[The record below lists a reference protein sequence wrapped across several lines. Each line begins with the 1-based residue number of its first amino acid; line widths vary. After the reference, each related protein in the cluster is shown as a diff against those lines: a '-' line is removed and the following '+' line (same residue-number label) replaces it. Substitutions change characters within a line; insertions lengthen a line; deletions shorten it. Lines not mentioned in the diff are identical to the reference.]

1 MNQLNEDNLVQAEA
15 TTFFQQELGWE
26 GVFAYNEETFG
37 PEGTLG
43 RSSER
48 EVYLLRYLRQALQ
61 QLNPGLPSEAYEA
74 AIRQLTE
81 TRGGHDINLRLNREK
96 YKLFKNGVVVEF
108 RSPAGELETKRLRVF
123 NFTEPVKNHFLVVRE
138 LKVSGTIYNR
148 RPDII
153 GFVNGI
159 PLLFIELKNVNKH
172 IKDAYSDNFT
182 DYKNTIPHLF
192 DANAFVVISNGL
204 EAKIGSVGGKYEH
217 FNDWKRL
224 EEDEPGKVSLETLL
238 RGVCT
243 KANFMGLFEN
253 FILFDESKGKLAK
266 IVARNHQ
273 YLGVNRAVEAVR
285 NREQNGGQLG
295 VFWHTQ
301 GSGKSYSM
309 VFFSEKVR
317 RKLTGN
323 FTFLIVTDRTD
334 LDDQIYKTYAGSGL
348 VDNDASTCRPASGKH
363 LQELF
368 KADKPYL
375 FSLVHLFN
383 QDVTED
389 DPYSTRSDIIVIS
402 DEAHRSQYG
411 RLALNMRTA
420 LPNANYIGFTGTPL
434 FKNDEITRR
443 IFGNYVSTYDFQR
456 AVDDNATVPLY
467 YDSRGEKLQL
477 NTTEVNEK
485 IAEKLDELSPNLNA
499 DEEALLEKELSREY
513 HIITAEKRLDA
524 IARDFVEH
532 YTTQWESGKAM
543 FVCIDKITTVRM
555 YELVQK
561 YWQEKQQ
568 ALQQERE
575 ASYNEKEM
583 QRLKTQI
590 EWMQETKMAVVV
602 SDEQNEVER
611 FKKWALD
618 IIPHR
623 SLMKLGFEVVENGR
637 KKSVDLETAFK
648 RDEHPFRVAFV
659 CAMWLT
665 GFDVPSLATLYLDK
679 PLKAH
684 TLMQAIARAN
694 RVHEGKNNG
703 LIVDYT
709 GILKS
714 LREALA
720 TFATGAPGE
729 GGPETKDPVKP
740 DPELLNDL
748 AENIRMLRAFL
759 LERGFGLDK
768 VHDKSTTFSQA
779 AAIQEAKEIIN
790 QSEETRKHFEILAR
804 EVFKKFKA
812 CLTLQGVLDYR
823 AEHDAVNIIYSSL
836 QSDKEKADI
845 STILQELHLI
855 VDEAVEPVWQAADDG
870 EQKLYDISKID
881 FNRLKEEFAKSK
893 KRNTTVQNL
902 KTYVE
907 QKLAKMMRQN
917 PLRTD
922 FYKRYQEI
930 IADYNYEKDR
940 HTIEETFE
948 HLMRFMQELDE
959 EEKRATREGLSQE
972 HLALFDQLQKP
983 NLSKADRERIKKVAK
998 ELLEALKANKQKYG
1012 HWREKEASQADVRTF
1027 ILNHL
1032 WDEQKGLPESFTP
1045 DEIQEKSNQLY
1056 GFIFDHYP
1064 SFDRIA
1070 AA

>member
-15 TTFFQQELGWE
+15 ARFLHEELDWE
-26 GVFAYNEETFG
+26 SVFAYNEEVLG

-43 RSSER
+43 RTSDK
-48 EVYLLRYLRQALQ
+48 EVYLVRYLRQALQ
-61 QLNPGLPSEAYEA
+61 RLNPGLPFEAYEA
-74 AIRQLTE
+74 AMRQLTE
-81 TRGGHDINLRLNREK
+81 TRAGHNVNIRLNREK
-96 YKLFKNGVVVEF
+96 YNLFKNGVVVEY
-108 RSPAGELETKRLRVF
+108 RTASGELKKPRLQVF
-123 NFTEPVKNHFLVVRE
+123 DFTSENKNHFLAVRE

-159 PLLFIELKNVNKH
+159 PLLFIELKNVNVH
-172 IKDAYSDNFT
+172 IKEAYSKNFS

-192 DANAFVVISNGL
+192 DANAFVVISNAH
-204 EAKIGSVGGKYEH
+204 EAKIGSVTGKYDH

-224 EEDEPGKVSLETLL
+224 EEEAEGKVSLELLL

-243 KANFMGLFEN
+243 KANFMDLFEN
-253 FILFDESKGKLAK
+253 FILFDDSKGKLVK

-285 NREQNGGQLG
+285 NREYNNGQLG

-317 RKLTGN
+317 RKIPGN
-323 FTFLIVTDRTD
+323 FTFLVVTDRVE
-334 LDDQIYKTYAGSGL
+334 LNDQIYKTYAGSGL
-348 VDNDASTCRPASGKH
+348 VDNDADPCRPSSGKH

-368 KADKPYL
+368 QADKSYL
-375 FSLVHLFN
+375 FTLVHLFN
-383 QDVTED
+383 QDVTEES
-389 DPYSTRSDIIVIS
+389 PYSTRSDIIVIS

-434 FKNDEITRR
+434 FKNDEITAR
-443 IFGNYVSTYDFQR
+443 IFGQYVSTYDFQR
-456 AVDDNATVPLY
+456 AVDDGATVPLY

-477 NTTEVNEK
+477 NTPEINEK
-485 IAEKLDELSPNLNA
+485 IAEKLDELNSQLNA
-499 DEEALLEKELSREY
+499 DEEALLEKELAREY

-555 YELVQK
+555 YNLVQK
-561 YWQEKQQ
+561 YWQEKKRS
-568 ALQQERE
+568 LQEKRE
-575 ASYNEKEM
+575 ASNNRDEI
-583 QRLKTQI
+583 QQLKTQQD
-590 EWMQETKMAVVV
+590 WMEQTEMAVVV
-602 SDEQNEVER
+602 SDEQNEIER
-611 FKKWALD
+611 FRKWDLD

-623 SLMKLGFEVVENGR
+623 TRMKQGFETADGKR
-637 KKSVDLETAFK
+637 IDLETAFK
-648 RDEHPFRVAFV
+648 QDEHPFRVAFV

-703 LIVDYT
+703 LIIDYC

-720 TFATGAPGE
+720 TFATGTPGGGEE
-729 GGPETKDPVKP
+729 GTTKDPTKP
-740 DPELLNDL
+740 GLELLKEL
-748 AENIRMLRAFL
+748 EESIHMTRAYL
-759 LERGFGLDK
+759 LERGFDLDTIQ
-768 VHDKSTTFSQA
+768 DKNAAFSQA
-779 AAIQEAKEIIN
+779 AAILAAKEAIN
-790 QSEETRKHFEILAR
+790 YSEETRKHFEILAR

-812 CLTLQGVLDYR
+812 CLTIDGVLNYR
-823 AEHDAVNIIYSSL
+823 TDHDAISIIYGSL
-836 QSDKEKADI
+836 QSDKDKADI
-845 STILQELHLI
+845 TDILKELHQI
-855 VDEAVEPVWQAADDG
+855 VDEAVVPVWQLG
-870 EQKLYDISKID
+870 EEENHKLYDISTID
-881 FNRLKEEFAKSK
+881 FNKLKDEFAKSK

-902 KTYVE
+902 KNYIE

-917 PLRTD
+917 PLRMD
-922 FYKRYQEI
+922 YYRRYQEI

-940 HTIEETFE
+940 RTIEETFE
-948 HLMRFMQELDE
+948 RLMRFMQDLSE
-959 EEKRATREGLSQE
+959 EEKRAVREDLAEE

-998 ELLEALKANKQKYG
+998 ELLEALKENKEKYD

-1027 ILNHL
+1027 IYNYL

-1045 DEIQEKSNQLY
+1045 EEIQEKSNQLY
-1056 GFIFDHYP
+1056 GFIFDHYS
-1064 SFDRIA
+1064 SFGGTVA
-1070 AA
+1070 A

>member
-15 TTFFQQELGWE
+15 AKFFHEELGWE
-26 GVFAYNEETFG
+26 SVFAYNEEVLG

-43 RSSER
+43 RTSEK
-48 EVYLLRYLRQALQ
+48 EVYLVRYLRQTLQ
-61 QLNPGLPSEAYEA
+61 RLNPGLPFEAYEA
-74 AIRQLTE
+74 AIRQITE
-81 TRGGHDINLRLNREK
+81 TRAGHNVDIRLNREK
-96 YKLFKNGVVVEF
+96 YSLFKNGVPVDLRNAKGDVET
-108 RSPAGELETKRLRVF
+108 RRLRVF
-123 NFTEPVKNHFLVVRE
+123 DFTTPEQNHFLVVRE

-159 PLLFIELKNVNKH
+159 PLLFIELKNVNKY
-172 IKDAYSDNFT
+172 IKDAYKDNFS

-192 DANAFVVISNGL
+192 DANAFVVISNAL
-204 EAKIGSVGGKYEH
+204 DAKIGSVTGKYDH

-224 EEDEPGKVSLETLL
+224 EEEAPGKVSLELLL

-243 KANFMGLFEN
+243 KSNFMDLFEN
-253 FILFDESKGKLAK
+253 FVLFDDSKGKLVK

-285 NREQNGGQLG
+285 NREYNNGQLG

-323 FTFLIVTDRTD
+323 FTFLVVTDR
-334 LDDQIYKTYAGSGL
+334 LELNDQIYKTYAGSGL
-348 VDNDASTCRPASGKH
+348 VDNDADPCRPSSGRH

-368 KADKPYL
+368 QADKSYL
-375 FSLVHLFN
+375 FTLVHLFN
-383 QDVTED
+383 QDVTEEN
-389 DPYSTRSDIIVIS
+389 PYSTRSDIIVIS

-411 RLALNMRTA
+411 RMALNMHTA

-443 IFGNYVSTYDFQR
+443 IFGDYVSTYDFQR
-456 AVDDNATVPLY
+456 AVEDGATVPLY

-477 NTTEVNEK
+477 NTTEINEK
-485 IAEKLDELSPNLNA
+485 IAEKLDELSADLTS
-499 DEEALLEKELSREY
+499 DEEALLEKELAREY

-524 IARDFVEH
+524 IARDFVDH

-555 YELVQK
+555 YNLVQK
-561 YWQEKQQ
+561 YWEEKKR
-568 ALQQERE
+568 ALQDKRE
-575 ASYNEKEM
+575 TSNNRDEIQK
-583 QRLKTQI
+583 LKTLQ
-590 EWMQETKMAVVV
+590 EWMVDTQMAVVV
-602 SDEQNEVER
+602 SDEQNEIER
-611 FKKWALD
+611 FQKWYLD

-623 SLMKLGFEVVENGR
+623 KLMKQGFETADGKR
-637 KKSVDLETAFK
+637 LDLETAFK
-648 RDEHPFRVAFV
+648 QDEHPFRVAFV

-665 GFDVPSLATLYLDK
+665 GFDVPSLSTLYLDK

-694 RVHEGKNNG
+694 RVYEGKNNG
-703 LIVDYT
+703 LIVDYC

-714 LREALA
+714 LRQALA
-720 TFATGAPGE
+720 TFATGVPGGE
-729 GGPETKDPVKP
+729 GPGGEPVKP
-740 DPELLNDL
+740 DPALLDDL
-748 AENIRMLRAFL
+748 AESIQLVRAYL
-759 LERGFGLDK
+759 IEKGFELDTIQIK
-768 VHDKSTTFSQA
+768 DTAFSQA
-779 AAIQEAKEIIN
+779 AAILAAKEAIN
-790 QSEETRKHFEILAR
+790 YSEETRKRFEILSR

-812 CLTLQGVLDYR
+812 CLTLNGVLNYR
-823 AEHDAVNIIYSSL
+823 IDHDAISIIYGSL

-845 STILQELHLI
+845 SDILKELHMI
-855 VDEAVEPVWQAADDG
+855 VDETVVPTWQLG
-870 EQKLYDISKID
+870 EEESHTLYDISKID
-881 FNRLKEEFAKSK
+881 FNKLKDEFTKSK

-902 KTYVE
+902 KNYIE

-940 HTIEETFE
+940 RTIEETFE
-948 HLMRFMQELDE
+948 RLMRFMQDLDN
-959 EEKRATREGLSQE
+959 EEKRAVREELNEE

-983 NLSKADRERIKKVAK
+983 NLTKADRERIKKVAK
-998 ELLEALKANKQKYG
+998 ELLDALKENKDKYNQ
-1012 HWREKEASQADVRTF
+1012 WREKETSQADIRTF
-1027 ILNHL
+1027 IYNYL
-1032 WDEQKGLPESFTP
+1032 WDEHKGLPESFMP
-1045 DEIQEKSNQLY
+1045 DEIKEKSNQLY

-1064 SFDRIA
+1064 SFGSTVA
-1070 AA
+1070 A

>member
-1 MNQLNEDNLVQAEA
+1 MNLLNEDNLVQAA
-15 TTFFQQELGWE
+15 AVQFFQEELNWE
-26 GVFAYNEETFG
+26 SVFAYNEEVFG

-43 RSSER
+43 RTSER
-48 EVYLLRYLRQALQ
+48 EVYLVRYLLQ
-61 QLNPGLPSEAYEA
+61 SLQKLNPGLPPEAYEA
-74 AIRQLTE
+74 AIRQITQ
-81 TRGGHDINLRLNREK
+81 TRAGHKVDIRLNREK
-96 YKLFKNGVVVEF
+96 YNLFKNGVVVEY
-108 RSPAGELETKRLRVF
+108 RTPSGEIKKPRLQVF
-123 NFTEPVKNHFLVVRE
+123 DFTNVSKNHFLAVRE
-138 LKVSGTIYNR
+138 LKVSGVIYNR

-159 PLLFIELKNVNKH
+159 PLLFIELKNVNKN

-204 EAKIGSVGGKYEH
+204 EAKIGSVTGKYDH
-217 FNDWKRL
+217 FNEWKRL
-224 EEDEPGKVSLETLL
+224 EEEEPGKVGLEVLL
-238 RGVCT
+238 RGICT
-243 KANFMGLFEN
+243 KENFLDLFEN
-253 FILFDESKGKLAK
+253 YILFDDSKGKLVK

-273 YLGVNRAVEAVR
+273 FLGVNKAVEAVR
-285 NREQNGGQLG
+285 NRHLNKGQLG

-323 FTFLIVTDRTD
+323 FTFLIVTDRVE
-334 LDDQIYKTYAGSGL
+334 LDDQIYRTYAGSGL
-348 VDNDASTCRPASGKH
+348 VDNDANTCRPSSGKH

-368 KADKPYL
+368 LADKPYL

-383 QDVTED
+383 QEVTKE

-434 FKNDEITRR
+434 FKNDEITAR
-443 IFGNYVSTYDFQR
+443 IFGEYVSTYDFQR
-456 AVDDNATVPLY
+456 AVDDGATVPLY
-467 YDSRGEKLQL
+467 YDSRGEKLHL
-477 NTTEVNEK
+477 NTTEINEK
-485 IAEKLDELSPNLNA
+485 IAEKLDEISANLNS
-499 DEEALLEKELSREY
+499 DEEALLEKELAREY

-524 IARDFVEH
+524 IARDFVNH

-555 YELVQK
+555 FNLVKK
-561 YWQEKQQ
+561 YWEEKKEE
-568 ALQQERE
+568 LQRKRE
-575 ASYNEKEM
+575 ASNDQAEL
-583 QRLKTQI
+583 QQLRTLQA
-590 EWMQETKMAVVV
+590 WMEETEMAVVV
-602 SDEQNEVER
+602 SDEQNEIER
-611 FKKWALD
+611 FRKWGLD

-623 SLMKLGFEVVENGR
+623 TRMKLGFETSDGKR
-637 KKSVDLETAFK
+637 IDLETAFK
-648 RDEHPFRVAFV
+648 KDEHPFRIAFV

-665 GFDVPSLATLYLDK
+665 GFDVPSLSTLYLDK

-694 RVHEGKNNG
+694 RVYEGKNNG
-703 LIVDYT
+703 LIVDYC

-720 TFATGAPGE
+720 TFATGTPG
-729 GGPETKDPVKP
+729 GGEKPGGGEPVKP
-740 DPELLNDL
+740 DPELLKDL
-748 AENIRMLRAFL
+748 AESISMLRVYLQEKSFDL
-759 LERGFGLDK
+759 NTVQDK
-768 VHDKSTTFSQA
+768 TAAFSQA
-779 AAIQEAKEIIN
+779 AAILAAKEAIN
-790 QSEETRKHFEILAR
+790 YSEETRKRFEILAR

-812 CLTLQGVLDYR
+812 CLTIEGVLAYR
-823 AEHDAVNIIYSSL
+823 ADHDAINIIYGSL
-836 QSDKEKADI
+836 QNDKEKADI
-845 STILQELHLI
+845 TDILKELHAI
-855 VDEAVEPVWQAADDG
+855 VDEAVVPVWQLGEDG
-870 EQKLYDISKID
+870 HHTLYDISKID
-881 FNRLKEEFAKSK
+881 FNKLKEEFAKSK

-902 KTYVE
+902 KNYIE

-930 IADYNYEKDR
+930 ISDYNYEKDR
-940 HTIEETFE
+940 QTIEETFE
-948 HLMRFMQELDE
+948 RLMRFMQDLSE
-959 EEKRATREGLSQE
+959 EDTRAAREGLSQE

-983 NLSKADRERIKKVAK
+983 NLTKADRERIKKVAK
-998 ELLEALKANKQKYG
+998 ELLEALKANKEKYNQ
-1012 HWREKEASQADVRTF
+1012 WTEKEASQADVKTF
-1027 ILNHL
+1027 IRDYL
-1032 WDEQKGLPESFTP
+1032 WNEQIGLPESFTP
-1045 DEIQEKSNQLY
+1045 EEVDEKSEQLY

-1064 SFDRIA
+1064 DFGKMVA
-1070 AA
+1070 A

>member
-1 MNQLNEDNLVQAEA
+1 MNPLNEDKLVQAEA
-15 TTFFQQELGWE
+15 ARLLQEELGWE
-26 GVFAYNEETFG
+26 SVYAYNEEIFG
-37 PEGTLG
+37 AEGTMG

-48 EVYLLRYLRQALQ
+48 EVYLVRYLRQALQ
-61 QLNPGLPSEAYEA
+61 KFNPGLPAEAYEA
-74 AIRQLTE
+74 AIRQITE
-81 TRGGHDINLRLNREK
+81 TRGGYNIDLRLNREK
-96 YKLFKNGVVVEF
+96 YNLFKEGVVVEY
-108 RSPAGELETKRLRVF
+108 RAPSGELKRPRLQAF
-123 NFTEPVKNHFLVVRE
+123 DFSTPANNHFLAVRE
-138 LKVSGTIYNR
+138 LKVSGTIHNR
-148 RPDII
+148 RPDIV

-159 PLLFIELKNVNKH
+159 PLLFIELKNVNTH
-172 IKDAYSDNFT
+172 IKEAYSKNFS

-192 DANAFVVISNGL
+192 DANAFVIISNAL
-204 EAKIGSVGGKYEH
+204 EAKIGSVSGKYEH

-224 EEDEPGKVSLETLL
+224 DEEAAGKVSLELLL
-238 RGVCT
+238 RGVCN
-243 KANFMGLFEN
+243 KVNFMDLFEN
-253 FILFDESKGKLAK
+253 FILFDESKGRLVK

-273 YLGVNRAVEAVR
+273 FLGVNRAVEAVR
-285 NREQNGGQLG
+285 NRQHNKGQLG

-309 VFFSEKVR
+309 VLFSEKVR

-323 FTFLIVTDRTD
+323 FTFLIVTDRLE

-348 VDNDASTCRPASGKH
+348 VDNDANTCRPSSGRH

-368 KADKPYL
+368 LADKPYL
-375 FSLVHLFN
+375 FTLVHLFN
-383 QDVTED
+383 QDVTEGN
-389 DPYSTRSDIIVIS
+389 PYSTRSDIIVIS

-443 IFGNYVSTYDFQR
+443 IFGDYVSTYDFQR
-456 AVDDNATVPLY
+456 AVDDGATVPLY

-485 IAEKLDELSPNLNA
+485 IAEKLDELSADLTT
-499 DEEALLEKELSREY
+499 DEEALLEKELAREY

-524 IARDFVEH
+524 IAKDFVDH
-532 YTTQWESGKAM
+532 YSTQWESGKAM
-543 FVCIDKITTVRM
+543 FVCIDKVTTVRM
-555 YELVQK
+555 YNLVQN

-568 ALQQERE
+568 QLQAQRE
-575 ASYNEKEM
+575 ASNNREEVL
-583 QRLKTQI
+583 RLKTQLA
-590 EWMQETKMAVVV
+590 WMQETEMAVVV
-602 SDEQNEVER
+602 SDEQNEIER
-611 FKKWALD
+611 FRKWGLD

-623 SLMKLGFEVVENGR
+623 QLMKGGFETPDGKR
-637 KKSVDLETAFK
+637 LDLETAFK
-648 RDEHPFRVAFV
+648 QDEHPFRVAFV

-703 LIVDYT
+703 LIVDYC

-720 TFATGAPGE
+720 TFATGSPNDEE
-729 GGPETKDPVKP
+729 GSSKDPVQP
-740 DPELLNDL
+740 DPELLKDL
-748 AENIRMLRAFL
+748 AESIRMVRAFL
-759 LERGFGLDK
+759 LERGFELEQ
-768 VHDKSTTFSQA
+768 VQDKSTPFSQA
-779 AAIQEAKEIIN
+779 AAIMAAKEIIN
-790 QSEETRKHFEILAR
+790 QSEETRKRFEIIAR

-823 AEHDAVNIIYSSL
+823 TEHDAISIIYGSL

-845 STILQELHLI
+845 TDILRELHAI
-855 VDEAVEPVWQAADDG
+855 VDEAVVPVWEAG
-870 EQKLYDISKID
+870 EEGTHTLYDISGID
-881 FNRLKEEFAKSK
+881 FNKLKEEFKKSK
-893 KRNTTVQNL
+893 KKNTTVQNL
-902 KTYVE
+902 KNYIE

-940 HTIEETFE
+940 HIIEETFE
-948 HLMRFMQELDE
+948 RLMRFVQDLDE
-959 EEKRATREGLSQE
+959 EGKRAASEGLKEE

-983 NLSKADRERIKKVAK
+983 NLTQAERERIKRVAK
-998 ELLEALKANKQKYG
+998 ELLDALKANKDRYNQ
-1012 HWREKEASQADVRTF
+1012 WREKEATQADIKTF
-1027 ILNHL
+1027 IRNYL

-1045 DEIQEKSNQLY
+1045 EEVEEKSNQLY

-1064 SFDRIA
+1064 DFGSSEA
-1070 AA
+1070 A

>member
-1 MNQLNEDNLVQAEA
+1 MNLLNEDNLVQVEA
-15 TTFFQQELGWE
+15 ATFFQQELGWE
-26 GVFAYNEETFG
+26 SVFAYNEETFG

-48 EVYLLRYLRQALQ
+48 EVYLLRNLRQALH
-61 QLNPGLPSEAYEA
+61 QLNPGLPSEACEA

-81 TRGGHDINLRLNREK
+81 TRGGHDIDLRLNREK
-96 YKLFKNGVVVEF
+96 YMLFKRGVVVEY

-123 NFTEPVKNHFLVVRE
+123 NFTEPASNHFLVVRE
-138 LKVSGTIYNR
+138 LKVSGAIYNR

-192 DANAFVVISNGL
+192 DANA
-204 EAKIGSVGGKYEH
+204 
-217 FNDWKRL
+217 
-224 EEDEPGKVSLETLL
+224 
-238 RGVCT
+238 
-243 KANFMGLFEN
+243 
-253 FILFDESKGKLAK
+253 
-266 IVARNHQ
+266 
-273 YLGVNRAVEAVR
+273 
-285 NREQNGGQLG
+285 
-295 VFWHTQ
+295 
-301 GSGKSYSM
+301 
-309 VFFSEKVR
+309 
-317 RKLTGN
+317 
-323 FTFLIVTDRTD
+323 
-334 LDDQIYKTYAGSGL
+334 
-348 VDNDASTCRPASGKH
+348 
-363 LQELF
+363 
-368 KADKPYL
+368 
-375 FSLVHLFN
+375 
-383 QDVTED
+383 
-389 DPYSTRSDIIVIS
+389 
-402 DEAHRSQYG
+402 
-411 RLALNMRTA
+411 
-420 LPNANYIGFTGTPL
+420 
-434 FKNDEITRR
+434 
-443 IFGNYVSTYDFQR
+443 
-456 AVDDNATVPLY
+456 
-467 YDSRGEKLQL
+467 
-477 NTTEVNEK
+477 
-485 IAEKLDELSPNLNA
+485 
-499 DEEALLEKELSREY
+499 
-513 HIITAEKRLDA
+513 
-524 IARDFVEH
+524 RDFVTH

-543 FVCIDKITTVRM
+543 FVCIDKVTTVRM
-555 YELVQK
+555 YNLIQK

-568 ALQQERE
+568 ELQQERE
-575 ASYNEKEM
+575 ASFNEKEM
-583 QRLKTQI
+583 QRLKAQI

-611 FKKWALD
+611 FKKWGLD

-623 SLMKLGFEVVENGR
+623 TLMKLGFEVVENGK

-665 GFDVPSLATLYLDK
+665 GFDVPSLSTLYLDK

-703 LIVDYT
+703 LIVDYC

-720 TFATGAPGE
+720 TFATGTPAAGTPGE

-748 AENIRMLRAFL
+748 AESIRMLRAFL
-759 LERGFGLDK
+759 LERGFELDK

-779 AAIQEAKEIIN
+779 AAILEAKEIIN

-812 CLTLQGVLDYR
+812 CLTLQGVLEYR
-823 AEHDAVNIIYSSL
+823 AEHDAVNVIYSSL

-855 VDEAVEPVWQAADDG
+855 VDEAVEPVWQVADEG
-870 EQKLYDISKID
+870 RQKLYDISKID

-930 IADYNYEKDR
+930 ISDYNYEKDR

-948 HLMRFMQELDE
+948 RLMRFMQDLSE
-959 EEKRATREGLSQE
+959 EEKRAAREGLNQE

-983 NLSKADRERIKKVAK
+983 NLTKADRERIKKVSK
-998 ELLEALKANKQKYG
+998 DLLEALKANKERYNQ
-1012 HWREKEASQADVRTF
+1012 WREKEASQADIRTF
-1027 ILNHL
+1027 IYNYL
-1032 WDEQKGLPESFTP
+1032 WDENKGLPASFTP
-1045 DEIQEKSNQLY
+1045 EEIQEKSNQLY